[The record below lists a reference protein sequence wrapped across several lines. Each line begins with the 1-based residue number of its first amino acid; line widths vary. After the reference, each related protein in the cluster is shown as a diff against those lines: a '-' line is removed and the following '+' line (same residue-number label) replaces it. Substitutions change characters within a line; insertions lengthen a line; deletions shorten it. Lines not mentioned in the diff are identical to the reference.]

1 MISAKK
7 MVMVIDDEADTAEMF
22 AEMMLMSGYRVIKSS
37 GGAQAIKM
45 IAQENPDVLILDVM
59 MPEVSGLEI
68 LRFLKNDPYL
78 AKIPVVVVS
87 AKALPS
93 DIRFG
98 LDAGASKYL
107 TKPVS
112 FQELKGVID
121 EVLKKDDSQ

>member
-121 EVLKKDDSQ
+121 EVLKSDDSQ